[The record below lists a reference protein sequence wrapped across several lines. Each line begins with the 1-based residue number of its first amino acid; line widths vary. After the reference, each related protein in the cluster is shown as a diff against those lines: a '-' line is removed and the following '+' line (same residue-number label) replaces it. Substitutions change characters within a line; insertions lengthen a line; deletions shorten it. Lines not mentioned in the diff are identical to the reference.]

1 MRFDVTLGQA
11 IVIASQLALS
21 LAVAVL
27 LGFFAGRYLDS
38 LLATG
43 PVFMIVGS
51 LLGMVAGF
59 AGTVQLVRAMARR
72 QAERK
77 QRPQP

>member
-1 MRFDVTLGQA
+1 M
-11 IVIASQLALS
+11 VIASQLALS
-21 LAVAVL
+21 LAVSVL
-27 LGFFAGRYLDS
+27 LGFLAGRYLDS

-51 LLGMVAGF
+51 LLGMVAGLT
-59 AGTVQLVRAMARR
+59 GSVQLARAMARK